1 MDLPPDV
8 LPNTPQLPNDAQTTP
23 DTLHNPDNP
32 SATSSHVSPDTP
44 NTDHAAAPTAD
55 ETSESVMMDDA
66 DAGADGAQEG
76 TVAGVGDK
84 EEDTDTELEIGPQ
97 PAVVKEEGEVSLDH
111 GHGQI
116 EMLEHTQGYMGQ
128 GDGSGIM
135 SETEEWAID
144 NEHELKRV
152 KVYELV
158 GARWMD
164 QGTAFCFGQFSEE
177 SNEALLIARSE
188 RNYHEVVLSTII
200 RGNDVYQRQQDTLIV
215 WTEPDGVDYALSF
228 QDPDGC
234 TAVWDFIQEVQRH
247 MGGAGG
253 DNLSSVTSSPLIGAQ
268 EASVTT
274 ASILR
279 SGHLPVPTLGIINEI
294 ERAIKVLS
302 RTAAMKERICEYIQ
316 AENYIKSLIRVM
328 HHAEQHESLE
338 DLHALCGLMQSILM
352 LNDHGMYEHIMD
364 DDIFF
369 GVVGILEYEPDFPDH
384 KANYREFLHEQSRF
398 HQPIPIRDSGIQRK
412 IHNAY
417 RLQFLKDVV
426 LARIID
432 DSTFNVINSCIL
444 FNQIDIISH
453 VQHDPHFLRDLIS
466 LFVDEA
472 IFFPGKKPP
481 HPQQQPPPHQHM
493 QGHLPPNQIIISL
506 NGGAD
511 DRDDDMDVDP
521 KPEDAASSSA
531 TPLSPP
537 TSPVLAT
544 GSEAYKELRQYYQ
557 HHYSFAPRHDLSE
570 ADINLRREVIILL
583 QQLCVMGKNVQ
594 LPARLA
600 LFRNLVDRGI
610 VFAVQWAISLPD
622 KEESSKAMIS
632 AGGEVLST
640 LLDHD
645 LNGVR
650 SHVNKH
656 VDAIERE
663 RSAKKKYA
671 DKAETLLDVMCRIMA
686 TTKDMAI
693 QSQIGDALKTWL
705 EVPPGGDVGGPG
717 NGPGEGSP
725 QANGPPKSLAVRKEG
740 DTERFLDYFY
750 KNCVNVLFKPLME
763 LPEWKN
769 IKEPIL
775 PLYREEANRFTY
787 LADLFH
793 SFVIQHGFRSHLYS
807 ISSNILGRIVSLL
820 KAKDKHLRHSA
831 FRIFRY
837 LLKQNN
843 PVSTNMMCKL
853 DVFQPILELTLQES
867 RRDNL
872 LSCSCQE
879 LFDSMRRENVKELI
893 KFCMTHHEDL
903 IRKLART
910 PLGGQRFELFI
921 KRYEINCQPPPPDS
935 PKADRSIVDPRS
947 WSGPSRGMVDAEEE
961 DYFNGDEEDEE
972 TNAVILNTNW
982 SRITAPL
989 LPIPPI
995 SGIKT
1000 RRRRH
1005 QRSQTPSRTPPQRQP
1020 ALGSLLDYDD
1030 DEEEPSP
1037 TNTLPE
1043 ASTSKIP
1050 LAPSPELFSPTSSST
1065 PPRPN
1070 HPLIEEDDEDRLL
1083 ESLVS
1088 PSPIVTGSPSP
1099 TPSATTT
1106 RPSTPTLSTLEHLTQ
1121 LASVGLSIPLR
1132 LGEKRR
1138 RSQDDEEEDGLERL
1152 RKSKKTT
1159 TPTASKVDAAASGN
1173 GVKSSPGSDA
1183 NVGKKASSSPTPPS
1197 QTPPAKGKSEGAKTG
1212 DDPPPPSRMWRV
1224 KVGGASWMSK
1234 LASSQ
1239 KPAVTSQP
1247 GAKDGDTG

>member
-1 MDLPPDV
+1 MTKRTLERRFRVSSRTTPDTRLRAAFVVFPALCSLFSTSSPPNLLCGRTKIRPGTALAAPKVPTISLQFVFRADLASPAPHKSAMDLPPDV

-32 SATSSHVSPDTP
+32 SATSSHVSPDTTP
-44 NTDHAAAPTAD
+44 TTDHAAAPTTD

-84 EEDTDTELEIGPQ
+84 EEDTDTEIEIGPQ
-97 PAVVKEEGEVSLDH
+97 PAIVKEEGEVSLDH

-128 GDGSGIM
+128 GDGSGIL

-369 GVVGILEYEPDFPDH
+369 GVTNPTSQITKLTIASSCTNNPAFTNP
-384 KANYREFLHEQSRF
+384 S
-398 HQPIPIRDSGIQRK
+398 PIRDSGIQRK

-481 HPQQQPPPHQHM
+481 HPQQQQQPHQHM

-506 NGGAD
+506 NWRGGRPRRRHGRGPQAG
-511 DRDDDMDVDP
+511 RRGLP
-521 KPEDAASSSA
+521 RP
-531 TPLSPP
+531 
-537 TSPVLAT
+537 
-544 GSEAYKELRQYYQ
+544 YKELRQYYQ

-622 KEESSKAMIS
+622 KEDSSKAMIS

-645 LNGVR
+645 LEWGAV
-650 SHVNKH
+650 
-656 VDAIERE
+656 A
-663 RSAKKKYA
+663 Y
-671 DKAETLLDVMCRIMA
+671 KAETLLDVMCRIMA

-705 EVPPGGDVGGPG
+705 EP
-717 NGPGEGSP
+717 
-725 QANGPPKSLAVRKEG
+725 NGPPKSLAVRKEG

-820 KAKDKHLRHSA
+820 KAKDKHLRTL
-831 FRIFRY
+831 Y

-921 KRYEINCQPPPPDS
+921 KRYEINCPSSIPDRGQG
-935 PKADRSIVDPRS
+935 PAGA
-947 WSGPSRGMVDAEEE
+947 WSTRKRRTTLMGT
-961 DYFNGDEEDEE
+961 EEDEE
-972 TNAVILNTNW
+972 TNAVIPQHELVADYGAPFANTTYQ
-982 SRITAPL
+982 RDQDAAAAAPAVADAQSDA
-989 LPIPPI
+989 PAEAA
-995 SGIKT
+995 GAGVV
-1000 RRRRH
+1000 
-1005 QRSQTPSRTPPQRQP
+1005 QRQQDRQHRRYRR
-1020 ALGSLLDYDD
+1020 S
-1030 DEEEPSP
+1030 
-1037 TNTLPE
+1037 
-1043 ASTSKIP
+1043 STSHN
-1050 LAPSPELFSPTSSST
+1050 S
-1065 PPRPN
+1065 RP
-1070 HPLIEEDDEDRLL
+1070 
-1083 ESLVS
+1083 
-1088 PSPIVTGSPSP
+1088 
-1099 TPSATTT
+1099 
-1106 RPSTPTLSTLEHLTQ
+1106 
-1121 LASVGLSIPLR
+1121 VGLSIPL
-1132 LGEKRR
+1132 GSA
-1138 RSQDDEEEDGLERL
+1138 RSAGGRKTTRKKTASKRL

-1173 GVKSSPGSDA
+1173 GVKSSPSSDA
-1183 NVGKKASSSPTPPS
+1183 NGDKKTSSSPTPPS
-1197 QTPPAKGKSEGAKTG
+1197 QTPPAKGKSEGAKTWG
-1212 DDPPPPSRMWRV
+1212 R
-1224 KVGGASWMSK
+1224 
-1234 LASSQ
+1234 
-1239 KPAVTSQP
+1239 PA
-1247 GAKDGDTG
+1247 AAE